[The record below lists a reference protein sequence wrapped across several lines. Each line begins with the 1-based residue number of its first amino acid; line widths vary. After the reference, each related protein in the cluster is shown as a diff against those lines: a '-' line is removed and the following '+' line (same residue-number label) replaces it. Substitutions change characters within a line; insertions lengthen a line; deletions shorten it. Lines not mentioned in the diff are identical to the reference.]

1 MNDRE
6 EEEDAG
12 YSLEDAREEEEDD
25 GYSLEDTKEEEEE
38 DRYSLEDAR
47 EEEEDAGYSLENAR
61 EEEKDDRYW
70 RTLGKKRKTMDTH
83 WRTPCW
89 RQGTQ
94 PHVTLGR
101 LGRVGPPCLGPR
113 GAGLKSAVH
122 VGSWRR
128 SVKGWFPPAPRPEM
142 PALASPPH
150 VTSAPPGDDMWSGT

>member
-1 MNDRE
+1 M
-6 EEEDAG
+6 
-12 YSLEDAREEEEDD
+12 EEEEDD
-25 GYSLEDTKEEEEE
+25 GY
-38 DRYSLEDAR
+38 
-47 EEEEDAGYSLENAR
+47 
-61 EEEKDDRYW
+61 
-70 RTLGKKRKTMDTH
+70 TH

-113 GAGLKSAVH
+113 GAGRKSAVH
-122 VGSWRR
+122 AGSWRR